1 MESDFV
7 KKCLEIST
15 AHITQVDAALLGNEE
30 IYWSNDEFDVS
41 FTGICY
47 TYCWVI
53 GVPTWPIADDLAKA
67 VQAIGFSKSFTEVM
81 LKARELNCDYV
92 KLDRDSSIMD
102 SLTTHDW

>member
-30 IYWSNDEFDVS
+30 IRWSNDEFDVS

-47 TYCWVI
+47 TYGWVI
-53 GVPTWPIADDLAKA
+53 GVPTWPNEDDLAKA
-67 VQAIGFSKSFTEVM
+67 VQAIGFSKSFAEVM

-92 KLDRDSSIMD
+92 KLDRDSYFMPG
-102 SLTTHDW
+102 LQQHGW